1 MLFLIWL
8 QLFQIQQ
15 LETTPA
21 DVWSV
26 KSEFGKESLF
36 ELGYISTKG
45 YDWGNVVWGG
55 RMESNLRSIN
65 GTSRRRSFNLKGT
78 GLING
83 WGFNLLQLK
92 LLMPFRQQVM

>member
-1 MLFLIWL
+1 LL
-8 QLFQIQQ
+8 QLFQTSIR
-15 LETTPA
+15 LEQPA

-55 RMESNLRSIN
+55 RMESTTRSIN
-65 GTSRRRSFNLKGT
+65 GTSRRWSFNLKGT
-78 GLING
+78 G
-83 WGFNLLQLK
+83 
-92 LLMPFRQQVM
+92 P

>member
-8 QLFQIQQ
+8 QLFKSTYG

-45 YDWGNVVWGG
+45 
-55 RMESNLRSIN
+55 
-65 GTSRRRSFNLKGT
+65 
-78 GLING
+78 
-83 WGFNLLQLK
+83 
-92 LLMPFRQQVM
+92 

>member
-8 QLFQIQQ
+8 QFKSSLQ
-15 LETTPA
+15 LETPA

-55 RMESNLRSIN
+55 RMENVTRSIN
-65 GTSRRRSFNLKGT
+65 GTSRD
-78 GLING
+78 
-83 WGFNLLQLK
+83 GF
-92 LLMPFRQQVM
+92 

>member
-8 QLFQIQQ
+8 QLFQINYG

-55 RMESNLRSIN
+55 RMESN
-65 GTSRRRSFNLKGT
+65 TFN
-78 GLING
+78 
-83 WGFNLLQLK
+83 
-92 LLMPFRQQVM
+92 